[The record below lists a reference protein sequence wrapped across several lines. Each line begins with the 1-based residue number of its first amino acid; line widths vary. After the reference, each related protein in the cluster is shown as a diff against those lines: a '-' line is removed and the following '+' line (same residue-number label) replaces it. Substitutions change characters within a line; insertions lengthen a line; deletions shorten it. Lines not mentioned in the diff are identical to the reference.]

1 MMGKREVDRPD
12 PPQVCFGR
20 GGSDLCLGLRR
31 NSESK
36 RLPSPVVLDVL
47 TGCLS
52 RVHAL
57 GILISAATGM
67 AMTLSTADIS
77 IQLLMDTMNA
87 LQEIE
92 SRVTARAFAAVMDP
106 TKGPEVRDVLAQL
119 LAVLDETSSD
129 GVI

>member
-1 MMGKREVDRPD
+1 MLELRSCAWD
-12 PPQVCFGR
+12 PELNRFR
-20 GGSDLCLGLRR
+20 DGL
-31 NSESK
+31 
-36 RLPSPVVLDVL
+36 
-47 TGCLS
+47 TF
-52 RVHAL
+52 
-57 GILISAATGM
+57 
-67 AMTLSTADIS
+67 STADIS

-106 TKGPEVRDVLAQL
+106 TKGPEVREVLDQL

>member
-1 MMGKREVDRPD
+1 MSR
-12 PPQVCFGR
+12 
-20 GGSDLCLGLRR
+20 
-31 NSESK
+31 
-36 RLPSPVVLDVL
+36 
-47 TGCLS
+47 TGPLS
-52 RVHAL
+52 SVRVL
-57 GILISAATGM
+57 GILNSTAIAL

>member
-1 MMGKREVDRPD
+1 MSRT
-12 PPQVCFGR
+12 
-20 GGSDLCLGLRR
+20 GL
-31 NSESK
+31 
-36 RLPSPVVLDVL
+36 
-47 TGCLS
+47 LS
-52 RVHAL
+52 RVRVL
-57 GILISAATGM
+57 GILNSTAIAM

>member
-1 MMGKREVDRPD
+1 V
-12 PPQVCFGR
+12 
-20 GGSDLCLGLRR
+20 S
-31 NSESK
+31 
-36 RLPSPVVLDVL
+36 DVL

-106 TKGPEVRDVLAQL
+106 TKGPEVRDVLGQL

>member
-1 MMGKREVDRPD
+1 MAEEVVVVGERVAARRD
-12 PPQVCFGR
+12 PRAGCSGR
-20 GGSDLCLGLRR
+20 GGSDRFLGQGTTA
-31 NSESK
+31 
-36 RLPSPVVLDVL
+36 PVVSDVL

-52 RVHAL
+52 RFRGL
-57 GILISAATGM
+57 GILNATATAM
-67 AMTLSTADIS
+67 AMSFSTADIS

-129 GVI
+129 GLI